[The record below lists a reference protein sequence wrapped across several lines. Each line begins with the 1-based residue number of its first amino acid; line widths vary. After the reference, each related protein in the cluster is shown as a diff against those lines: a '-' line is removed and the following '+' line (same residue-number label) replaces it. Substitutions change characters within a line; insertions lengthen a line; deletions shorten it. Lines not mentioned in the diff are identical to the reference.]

1 MPDPCT
7 SATAAPDIQASTHGP
22 DLRAPTPVATG
33 TSTSLQLHL
42 SPVSRSTT
50 PQAPRDPP
58 QLQTP
63 PRTQVPTDTLAHD
76 VLLRIRSLTV
86 SPAPR
91 PWPVHPAT
99 PSDDVFDDI
108 SPAHA
113 RPLAVSPTRPAT
125 APSPRV
131 RTSDTHVPNPP
142 LDTLSWPCH
151 ALDAY
156 NYLANDFII
165 GEKGEKVVTARGGG
179 DEWLKCVQGFME
191 FQRLAGF
198 PVSHLCL
205 RTGRHSAYSIT
216 RTMVRA
222 CLREANQTRLVTGR
236 SLTGRG
242 KTRFCVRLRSLHS
255 RHNGGLGGNRCS
267 RIPEGPIVLN
277 ICDRLPST
285 WIGPR
290 SAPLV
295 EMDSY

>member
-50 PQAPRDPP
+50 PQALRDPP

-63 PRTQVPTDTLAHD
+63 PRTQVPADTLAHD

-91 PWPVHPAT
+91 PWPVRPAT

-205 RTGRHSAYSIT
+205 RTGRHSAYSIA

-236 SLTGRG
+236 SLTGCG
-242 KTRFCVRLRSLHS
+242 KTRFCV
-255 RHNGGLGGNRCS
+255 
-267 RIPEGPIVLN
+267 
-277 ICDRLPST
+277 
-285 WIGPR
+285 
-290 SAPLV
+290 
-295 EMDSY
+295 